1 MSRAAAGKKIP
12 TREIDRLYLAFTE
25 AEKAF
30 GPILAHAELA
40 LESSGEAARNL
51 QDEVLEIR
59 AQRDAVEN
67 KVVPLNYESGQLKE
81 RLDSRDDQV
90 RELINCIK
98 LMLVWVASNGSG
110 NKNSSEELQVL
121 MRAMD
126 ASESDSIAET
136 TLEGL
141 MRYQDS
147 MDSSSVYSG
156 SVPARLGFGKYANS
170 GGPSRPAAVKPTEAE
185 LRQEILELK
194 THSENL
200 GTTKE
205 DFENQVRLLR
215 DQLEEKQAVF
225 GQVVSELAQ
234 SEEASNRERSD
245 ALIFRGKLE
254 EAENRINAMFA
265 DLERRGEELGR
276 QEIQ

>member
-1 MSRAAAGKKIP
+1 
-12 TREIDRLYLAFTE
+12 
-25 AEKAF
+25 
-30 GPILAHAELA
+30 
-40 LESSGEAARNL
+40 
-51 QDEVLEIR
+51 V
-59 AQRDAVEN
+59 
-67 KVVPLNYESGQLKE
+67 
-81 RLDSRDDQV
+81 
-90 RELINCIK
+90 
-98 LMLVWVASNGSG
+98 
-110 NKNSSEELQVL
+110 
-121 MRAMD
+121 
-126 ASESDSIAET
+126 
-136 TLEGL
+136 
-141 MRYQDS
+141 
-147 MDSSSVYSG
+147 
-156 SVPARLGFGKYANS
+156 
-170 GGPSRPAAVKPTEAE
+170 AVKPTEAE

-215 DQLEEKQAVF
+215 DQLEEKQSVF

-276 QEIQ
+276 QEIQVASLRSEKLELERANQELEVLVLEGAREQPSYWEAELQSMVESFSWRLALPIRLLGRLARRTSPAELFRRLSKIRRPRK